1 MHECTNDLLQV
12 SYSSACLSDA
22 VQRLPELFC
31 MLPLKEYLTAGVAGL
46 VTYFQWKK
54 VLIVSQ
60 ENNNFAL
67 VSPTVVIYI
76 AISLC
81 VCVCVCV
88 CVSLSISISTN
99 YFAHCL
105 SLTPDCR
112 IQAGLWKCLRQ
123 EM

>member
-31 MLPLKEYLTAGVAGL
+31 MLPLKEYLTAGVTGL

-60 ENNNFAL
+60 ENNSFAL
-67 VSPTVVIYI
+67 VSPAVVIY
-76 AISLC
+76 SNQCVCVCVCVLCVCVCVCC

-88 CVSLSISISTN
+88 CSISI
-99 YFAHCL
+99 
-105 SLTPDCR
+105 
-112 IQAGLWKCLRQ
+112 
-123 EM
+123 